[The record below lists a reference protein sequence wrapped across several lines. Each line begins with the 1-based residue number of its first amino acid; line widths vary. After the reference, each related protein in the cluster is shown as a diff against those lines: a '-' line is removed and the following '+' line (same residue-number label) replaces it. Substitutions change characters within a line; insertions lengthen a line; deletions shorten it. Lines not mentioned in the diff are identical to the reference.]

1 MAALNLVSLENFY
14 RIPWDRFWDAARNTA
29 ILTVTVP
36 TVLVVIGVMISWVVI
51 RSGSKYAGLI
61 DTAAF
66 MPHAVPNLIF
76 SVAILV
82 VALFWLPEFVPFYN
96 TIYILIA
103 SFIVAM
109 TSDPK
114 QAAWFR
120 KLKAS
125 ATPDIGHG
133 IPYKDTPWHKFEIH
147 HYRFRKYMA
156 RLLRK
161 FGASATLPFAG
172 KDGGLAHA
180 DGKAQLKLA
189 S

>member
-1 MAALNLVSLENFY
+1 MAASDEF
-14 RIPWDRFWDAARNTA
+14 D
-29 ILTVTVP
+29 
-36 TVLVVIGVMISWVVI
+36 LVVYATGFRPSFPFMDQSYILDEDG
-51 RSGSKYAGLI
+51 RSKLFIHTFDREHDDLFVAGLFEPAEGGVWQLA
-61 DTAAF
+61 DYQAK
-66 MPHAVPNLIF
+66 
-76 SVAILV
+76 
-82 VALFWLPEFVPFYN
+82 
-96 TIYILIA
+96 LIA

-114 QAAWFR
+114 HAAWFR

-172 KDGGLAHA
+172 KDAGAGAGRRQDAAQARLLAP
-180 DGKAQLKLA
+180 LKTPQACHFARA
-189 S
+189 SRW

>member
-1 MAALNLVSLENFY
+1 
-14 RIPWDRFWDAARNTA
+14 
-29 ILTVTVP
+29 
-36 TVLVVIGVMISWVVI
+36 
-51 RSGSKYAGLI
+51 
-61 DTAAF
+61 
-66 MPHAVPNLIF
+66 MPHG
-76 SVAILV
+76 S
-82 VALFWLPEFVPFYN
+82 
-96 TIYILIA
+96 A
-103 SFIVAM
+103 S
-109 TSDPK
+109 S
-114 QAAWFR
+114 R
-120 KLKAS
+120 RR

-172 KDGGLAHA
+172 KEADATHA